1 MVEGSLSRTVGRQ
14 WELRCAVARRD
25 RVTPSVCFS
34 ISARRREFWPDGDLG
49 SSNRPFPRRRP
60 QSIRYTNHVLCLK
73 RRDSTRSLPGNH
85 CRARGFVRA

>member
-34 ISARRREFWPDGDLG
+34 IPARRPSFCPDRGLG

-60 QSIRYTNHVLCLK
+60 
-73 RRDSTRSLPGNH
+73 RSNGSAREPPGPDV
-85 CRARGFVRA
+85 ALGGETAVE